1 MVLTRSGVTVRVRS
15 ERNIT
20 NLFPTF
26 ILLIFLFL
34 LPFVCLFVFFFR
46 GKEQVWSHKDIIGT
60 LELCALLL
68 FCFETDA
75 TVSCDTLGPLRD
87 LVFGAWDE
95 VPADCAQNRGGGW
108 CNDNNSAECAVHSN
122 LNGIYPRCGKETLAA
137 IHWRNL
143 DSTSAERSAP
153 TSTEMKIRPVEFM
166 CVAWSQHIWYVHL
179 LNQCCFRKIKK
190 WFCDK
195 KTPIIFF
202 NLFNSR
208 CSDF

>member
-1 MVLTRSGVTVRVRS
+1 MVRFLYITYHSGVDPHVLIGSDSVGSDSKSKVRAQH
-15 ERNIT
+15 NKPLCYLYFT
-20 NLFPTF
+20 Y
-26 ILLIFLFL
+26 FLTSFV
-34 LPFVCLFVFFFR
+34 PFVCLFVCFFFR

-95 VPADCAQNRGGGW
+95 VPADCAKNRGGGW

-122 LNGIYPRCGKETLAA
+122 LEGIYPLFGKETLAA

-153 TSTEMKIRPVEFM
+153 TSTEIKIRPVEFM
-166 CVAWSQHIWYVHL
+166 RVAWSLHLWYVHL
-179 LNQCCFRKIKK
+179 LNQCCFRKNRK
-190 WFCDK
+190 
-195 KTPIIFF
+195 
-202 NLFNSR
+202 
-208 CSDF
+208 